1 MKNKPAL
8 PARGR
13 PRPRPLQGRAERS
26 SPGEA
31 APQTIPQ
38 TDPPGPCPWPR
49 PRGRAASSSRR
60 APFSRSAVQPSGCQ
74 ARLNLTSLPHGRS
87 PHQDAVSPGSRPRET
102 CEVQRKNGPEY
113 GAKGRGAQE
122 TPRGQD
128 AHPPSPSPEPGCDS
142 LMQRA
147 DFQEGPRC

>member
-1 MKNKPAL
+1 MKNNSAL

-13 PRPRPLQGRAERS
+13 PRPRPLQGRAEQ
-26 SPGEA
+26 PGGGR
-31 APQTIPQ
+31 APDHS
-38 TDPPGPCPWPR
+38 TDRPARALPLASASGAGCLLQPPR
-49 PRGRAASSSRR
+49 P
-60 APFSRSAVQPSGCQ
+60 VQPSGCQ
-74 ARLNLTSLPHGRS
+74 ARLNLTSPPHGRS